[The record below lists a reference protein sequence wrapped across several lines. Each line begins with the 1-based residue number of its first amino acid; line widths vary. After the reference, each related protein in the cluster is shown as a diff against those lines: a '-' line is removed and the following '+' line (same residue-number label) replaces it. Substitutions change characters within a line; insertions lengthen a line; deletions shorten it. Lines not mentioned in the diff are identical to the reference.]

1 MRKSLL
7 SRVLINIFSFPYGVN
22 VDDIT
27 YVITFGKRMSNVY
40 PRVTYDV
47 IGSQAALE
55 WFKKHYGY
63 CDDVWD
69 SKRKYATYLFLSNVV
84 TRALKH

>member
-7 SRVLINIFSFPYGVN
+7 SRVLINVFSFPYGVN
-22 VDDIT
+22 VDDII

-40 PRVTYDV
+40 PRVTYDF